1 MDESLGLAVAL
12 EEETSLAY
20 LKQWDRLV
28 SSTNWEKGRII
39 HEWRTALVASQAAA
53 TQYSDEA
60 WSRRAGNVSGQH
72 VGRLRR
78 VFERFGAVSSSYPDL
93 YWSHF
98 QAALDWNDAEMWLEG
113 AVQSGWSVSQMRSSR
128 WLAMGAPDELRPNE
142 SDVIS
147 GEFDEDYSA
156 EQQPTAEIV
165 EPAERAQGSF
175 EGTAGPDYSEGP
187 DFGGDPGSRSGNETD
202 DASAVGV
209 PFDADA
215 AIYPGEAN
223 APIVRPFENLAE
235 LPPDLAESFENFKLT
250 ILRHKV
256 AGWTEVSRDDVL
268 AVLDALR
275 HFACAPS

>member
-1 MDESLGLAVAL
+1 MDEPLGLAVAL

-60 WSRRAGNVSGQH
+60 WSRRRQRQRAA
-72 VGRLRR
+72 RRALRR
-78 VFERFGAVSSSYPDL
+78 VFERFGAVNNSYPDL

-113 AVQSGWSVSQMRSSR
+113 AVQNGWSVSQMRLSSR
-128 WLAMGAPDELRPNE
+128 WLAMGAPDELRPSE

-147 GEFDEDYSA
+147 AELDEDFSA
-156 EQQPTAEIV
+156 DRQATGEIV
-165 EPAERAQGSF
+165 EPAERAQGAF
-175 EGTAGPDYSEGP
+175 EGTTGPDYNEGP
-187 DFGGDPGSRSGNETD
+187 DFGDEPSNAT
-202 DASAVGV
+202 AVGV

-215 AIYPGEAN
+215 AMYPGDASGP
-223 APIVRPFENLAE
+223 AVRPFENLAE
-235 LPPDLAESFENFKLT
+235 LPPDLAEAFENFKLT

-256 AGWTEVSRDDVL
+256 AGWTDVSRDDVL